1 MHVTFNDT
9 CWSDIL
15 PNNLTDNANLEFI
28 DKVVLEMRDTFFCAM
43 ISDVLDG
50 LGHTKQALAPCMRP
64 LDDALVLVGR
74 ARTML
79 YADVYARPG
88 PDENHYALEIALVDD
103 LRPGD
108 IVVAACGGT
117 GRIAPWGGLLST
129 AATVRGAAGAVMD
142 GFVRDI
148 KQVRELKFPVFSGGI
163 APLDSMGRGKVIEV
177 DVPVE
182 CAGVLVH
189 PGDIVFG
196 DADGC
201 IIIPQSLEK
210 AVLEAGREKL
220 ASENKSMEALKAGRR
235 LTDVYD
241 EFGVL

>member
-1 MHVTFNDT
+1 MNDRIEPSASGGQDDHVIAELKDG
-9 CWSDIL
+9 
-15 PNNLTDNANLEFI
+15 
-28 DKVVLEMRDTFFCAM
+28 FFCAL
-43 ISDVLDG
+43 ISDVLDE
-50 LGHTKQALAPCMRP
+50 LGHTRLALPPHIRP
-64 LDDALVLVGR
+64 LDEQLKLVGR

-88 PDENHYALEIALVDD
+88 PEENHYALEIQLVDS

-108 IVVAACGGT
+108 VAVAACGMT

-129 AATVRGAAGAVMD
+129 AATMRGSSGAVMD
-142 GFVRDI
+142 GYVRDVLH
-148 KQVRELKFPVFSGGI
+148 VRELGFPVFAGGI
-163 APLDSMGRGKVIEV
+163 APLDSQGRGKVIEI
-177 DVPVE
+177 DVPIEVG
-182 CAGVLVH
+182 GVLVN

-201 IIIPQSLEK
+201 IIIPRHLENSVI
-210 AVLEAGREKL
+210 ANGREKL
-220 ASENKSMEALKAGRR
+220 AAENKSQNALLEGRL

>member
-1 MHVTFNDT
+1 MTRKTMPEQD
-9 CWSDIL
+9 D
-15 PNNLTDNANLEFI
+15 P
-28 DKVVLEMRDTFFCAM
+28 VVSEMRESFFCAL
-43 ISDVLDG
+43 ISDVLDA
-50 LGHTKQALAPCMRP
+50 LGHRRMALPPSIRP
-64 LDDALVLVGR
+64 LDERSKLVGR

-79 YADVYARPG
+79 YAEVYAPPG
-88 PDENHYALEIALVDD
+88 PDENHYLLEIRLVDS

-108 IVVAACGGT
+108 VAVAACGKS

-129 AATVRGAAGAVMD
+129 AATMRGAAGALMD

-148 KQVRELKFPVFSGGI
+148 LHVKELEFPVFAGGV
-163 APLDSMGRGKVIEV
+163 APLDSNGRGKVIES

-182 CAGVLVH
+182 VGGVPVC

-201 IIIPQSLEK
+201 IIIPRALEED
-210 AVLEAGREKL
+210 VLAGGREKL
-220 ASENKSMEALKAGRR
+220 AAENKSLQALRDGR
-235 LTDVYD
+235 LLEDVYE

>member
-1 MHVTFNDT
+1 M
-9 CWSDIL
+9 
-15 PNNLTDNANLEFI
+15 PNNLTDNTNPEFI

-108 IVVAACGGT
+108 IVVAA
-117 GRIAPWGGLLST
+117 
-129 AATVRGAAGAVMD
+129 GAVMD

-201 IIIPQSLEK
+201 IVIPQSLEK

-235 LTDVYD
+235 LIDVYD

>member
-1 MHVTFNDT
+1 MTKRDMPQSVGEKVD
-9 CWSDIL
+9 
-15 PNNLTDNANLEFI
+15 PVVAEFR
-28 DKVVLEMRDTFFCAM
+28 DKFFCAL

-50 LGHTKQALAPCMRP
+50 LGYTRLALPPHIRP
-64 LDDALVLVGR
+64 LDEGLKLVGR

-88 PDENHYALEIALVDD
+88 PEENHYALEIQLVDS
-103 LRPGD
+103 LGPGD
-108 IVVAACGGT
+108 VAVAACGKT

-129 AATVRGAAGAVMD
+129 AATMRGAAGAVMD
-142 GFVRDI
+142 GYVRDI
-148 KQVRELKFPVFSGGI
+148 LHVRELGFPVFAGGI
-163 APLDSMGRGKVIEV
+163 APLDSQGRGKVIEI

-182 CAGVLVH
+182 VGGVLVN

-201 IIIPQSLEK
+201 IIIPHDLEE
-210 AVLEAGREKL
+210 AVLLGGREKL
-220 ASENKSMEALKAGRR
+220 AAENKSQKALLDGR
-235 LTDVYD
+235 LLKDVYD

>member
-1 MHVTFNDT
+1 MPHHTADSGNPQV
-9 CWSDIL
+9 
-15 PNNLTDNANLEFI
+15 I
-28 DKVVLEMRDTFFCAM
+28 DMVVVGMRETFFCAM
-43 ISDVLDG
+43 ISDVLDD
-50 LGHTKQALAPCMRP
+50 LGFTKQALAPSIRP
-64 LDDALVLVGR
+64 LDESLVMVGR

-88 PDENHYALEIALVDD
+88 PDDNHYALEIALVDD
-103 LRPGD
+103 LRLGD
-108 IVVAACGGT
+108 VVVAACGKT

-142 GFVRDI
+142 GCVRDI
-148 KQVRELKFPVFSGGI
+148 RHVRELRLPVFAGGI

-182 CAGVLVH
+182 CADVLVH
-189 PGDIVFG
+189 PGDIIFG

-201 IIIPQSLEK
+201 IVVPKDQEL

-220 ASENKSMEALKAGRR
+220 AAESKSLDALKAGRK
-235 LTDVYD
+235 LIDVYE

>member
-1 MHVTFNDT
+1 MNDRIEPSAT
-9 CWSDIL
+9 SRQDDHAIAEL
-15 PNNLTDNANLEFI
+15 KDG
-28 DKVVLEMRDTFFCAM
+28 FFCAL
-43 ISDVLDG
+43 ISDVLDE
-50 LGHTKQALAPCMRP
+50 LGHTRLALPPHIRP
-64 LDDALVLVGR
+64 LDEQLKLVGR

-88 PDENHYALEIALVDD
+88 PDENHYALEIQLVDS

-108 IVVAACGGT
+108 VAVAACGMT

-129 AATVRGAAGAVMD
+129 AATMRGASGAVMD
-142 GFVRDI
+142 GYVRDI
-148 KQVRELKFPVFSGGI
+148 LHVRELGFPVFAGGI
-163 APLDSMGRGKVIEV
+163 APLDSQGRGKVIEI
-177 DVPVE
+177 DVPIEVG
-182 CAGVLVH
+182 GVLVN

-201 IIIPQSLEK
+201 IIIPRDLED
-210 AVLEAGREKL
+210 AVIANGREKL
-220 ASENKSMEALKAGRR
+220 AAENKSQKALLEGKL